1 MNASP
6 PAAASYNKLMTP
18 RKRRSRAAPGSQE
31 PVPKKPRAD
40 VVEARGR
47 PSLADA
53 TKAPAPAVDQPP
65 EAPRADDFS
74 PCLLPA
80 PAEEPAA
87 PEPAETIMFEE
98 QPPSEQISILQ
109 QFPESFV
116 DRAVARA
123 RSWNWGDRMRLAE
136 KTGEYVLLPE
146 DYVPFQR
153 TLRLCAARHKI
164 VDAIRNGRAAEAR
177 GILWGRVG
185 STADA
190 ECEAALDDLDAL
202 PPAKLRP
209 VQITSDFLYALP
221 PAAKLRPVQL
231 TIESRECMLAKYIR
245 QAKAAR
251 VDVAEG
257 RCKGGSA

>member
-1 MNASP
+1 MGASP
-6 PAAASYNKLMTP
+6 PAAASYHQLVTP
-18 RKRRSRAAPGSQE
+18 RKRRSRAAPGSQQ

-40 VVEARGR
+40 VVEDR

-53 TKAPAPAVDQPP
+53 TKAPAPAVGQPP
-65 EAPRADDFS
+65 KAPRAAAFS

-80 PAEEPAA
+80 PAEEAAA
-87 PEPAETIMFEE
+87 PEPAEPIMFEE
-98 QPPSEQISILQ
+98 QPPSEQISMLQ
-109 QFPESFV
+109 KFPGSFV

-146 DYVPFQR
+146 DYAPFQR

-190 ECEAALDDLDAL
+190 ECEAALDDLGAL

-231 TIESRECMLAKYIR
+231 TIESRECALGKILR
-245 QAKAAR
+245 EWGQ
-251 VDVAEG
+251 
-257 RCKGGSA
+257 GGPRRRRRGAV